1 MKKKYFNP
9 EIQVTN
15 MELES
20 MILSGSPAGGSTFTN
35 GGGQDPI
42 NGI

>member
-20 MILSGSPAGGSTFTN
+20 MILSGSSTFTD
-35 GGGQDPI
+35 GGGGDPI